1 MRNLKKILALVL
13 ALMMVLSVMVT
24 SSAAFEDAD
33 EIQHTEAV
41 EVMSNLGILLG
52 DGTNFNPNGTLTR
65 AQAAVIIAKMLEG
78 SVDNI
83 SVLVDAVDNPFTD
96 VPAWALDYVLYA
108 YSKGVVR
115 GTSADKYTPNKN
127 LTGYEF
133 GKMVLV
139 AAGICTD
146 ADFNNNWKMTVA
158 EELKDN
164 KLLTGLSDLVLSKDL
179 SREHA
184 AQLAFNAMNHATNS
198 TYGYS
203 VYDIANGAVLC
214 FYPTMI

>member
-139 AAGICTD
+139 AAGITTSAEILITIIAMLATFGANNCT
-146 ADFNNNWKMTVA
+146 
-158 EELKDN
+158 
-164 KLLTGLSDLVLSKDL
+164 
-179 SREHA
+179 R
-184 AQLAFNAMNHATNS
+184 
-198 TYGYS
+198 
-203 VYDIANGAVLC
+203 
-214 FYPTMI
+214 